1 MVGIVYRGLSAEYNE
16 LVDFMLP
23 MSIVSRSAKITFIN
37 CHTGGWKT
45 RKPEKKKKK
54 KKRIEEEGNL
64 KERGKE

>member
-16 LVDFMLP
+16 LVDNMLP

-45 RKPEKKKKK
+45 RKVKKKKK
-54 KKRIEEEGNL
+54 KEL
-64 KERGKE
+64 KKKES